1 MVFVFFRFMFLT
13 NPTVE
18 ELTLLDLTVLTDML
32 TTQTETY
39 LELLRLEGN
48 STRTNAQ
55 MELVNNIQAVIEAR
69 RSMSN

>member
-32 TTQTETY
+32 TMQTETY